1 MRTLYPRGLRP
12 RVYLDCY
19 VLVHEYLDLKDI
31 ISEVLD
37 KHCDFGHLRE
47 DLVHVLEIVD
57 VQDPVD
63 DVPAVENEDF
73 DDEVV
78 GKERHSR
85 TWTSSK
91 RSSRTT

>member
-1 MRTLYPRGLRP
+1 M
-12 RVYLDCY
+12 DF
-19 VLVHEYLDLKDI
+19 VH
-31 ISEVLD
+31 V
-37 KHCDFGHLRE
+37 RE

-78 GKERHSR
+78 GKERNSR
-85 TWTSSK
+85 TWTSSE
-91 RSSRTT
+91 RRAT

>member
-1 MRTLYPRGLRP
+1 M
-12 RVYLDCY
+12 YLDGY

-37 KHCDFGHLRE
+37 KHCDFVPLRE

-78 GKERHSR
+78 GKERNSR
-85 TWTSSK
+85 TRTSSK
-91 RSSRTT
+91 RRAT

>member
-1 MRTLYPRGLRP
+1 M
-12 RVYLDCY
+12 DF
-19 VLVHEYLDLKDI
+19 VH
-31 ISEVLD
+31 V
-37 KHCDFGHLRE
+37 RE

-78 GKERHSR
+78 GKKSRNSR

-91 RSSRTT
+91 RSSRSGTT

>member
-1 MRTLYPRGLRP
+1 MCTSTAASSSTSTSTSMILLARSSINI
-12 RVYLDCY
+12 VDF
-19 VLVHEYLDLKDI
+19 VH
-31 ISEVLD
+31 V
-37 KHCDFGHLRE
+37 RE

-78 GKERHSR
+78 GKERNSR

>member
-1 MRTLYPRGLRP
+1 M
-12 RVYLDCY
+12 DF
-19 VLVHEYLDLKDI
+19 VH
-31 ISEVLD
+31 V
-37 KHCDFGHLRE
+37 RE

-73 DDEVV
+73 EDEVA
-78 GKERHSR
+78 GMERNSR

-91 RSSRTT
+91 KEPENHLIKYLDAQGDFLEYQDEVHDVENLAHNVLEVEDVEL

>member
-1 MRTLYPRGLRP
+1 M
-12 RVYLDCY
+12 YLELEDY
-19 VLVHEYLDLKDI
+19 VLVLVHEYLDLKNI
-31 ISEVLD
+31 TIARSSINIV
-37 KHCDFGHLRE
+37 DFVHVRE

-63 DVPAVENEDF
+63 DVPEVENEDF

-78 GKERHSR
+78 GRERNSR

-91 RSSRTT
+91 MSSRTI